1 MVVAYLNLLYRAST
15 EVSLVSRY
23 NVYDCVMAFTFK
35 NIRSFKN
42 CKHFA
47 FNINPKRNFGDK
59 PNRWRTFT
67 DTSGSKYKL
76 GLIVFAGSASAIY
89 MKWKLSSSQISYG
102 DKLYSYNHRQN
113 DQAHGSSNLSE
124 FFGNFFPKV
133 EALINS
139 SKRPNE
145 DHVLK
150 GLKLNHRERRFMK
163 FASVE
168 HQGQLYMTPQDFI
181 ESVTDSE
188 PRPRLKRRVVHE
200 NDLERFGS
208 ETPNLAK
215 GSPHM
220 FRTIYD
226 KGVISYTE
234 YLFLLSILTKPQTG
248 FRIAFNMFDTDGNER
263 VDKEEF
269 LVLEKIFSTARKD
282 RLSRAMEGVTKTSP
296 SKTDEDI
303 EEVEDELQKCHTVD
317 TMLLVHFFGK
327 KGKQDLKFEEFKTF
341 MENLQTE
348 VLEIEFN
355 EFSKGLPTIS
365 ELDFAKILLRY
376 TYLGSDQYE
385 MYLERLL
392 DRLPEEIGITFAEF
406 KSFCQFLNTLDDFS
420 IAMKM
425 YTLADQPISQ
435 DEFHRAVKICTGQ
448 ELSDHIVDTVFKIF
462 DDDGDGQLSYKEFI
476 AIMRNRLHRGFKT
489 TIHGYLFSLCLLIHF
504 DF

>member
-1 MVVAYLNLLYRAST
+1 MRRKFQATLQA
-15 EVSLVSRY
+15 VSLAFLGTGSMSPDRST
-23 NVYDCVMAFTFK
+23 NDRMAFK
-35 NIRSFKN
+35 N
-42 CKHFA
+42 
-47 FNINPKRNFGDK
+47 
-59 PNRWRTFT
+59 
-67 DTSGSKYKL
+67 Y
-76 GLIVFAGSASAIY
+76 
-89 MKWKLSSSQISYG
+89 
-102 DKLYSYNHRQN
+102 
-113 DQAHGSSNLSE
+113 
-124 FFGNFFPKV
+124 
-133 EALINS
+133 
-139 SKRPNE
+139 
-145 DHVLK
+145 
-150 GLKLNHRERRFMK
+150 
-163 FASVE
+163 
-168 HQGQLYMTPQDFI
+168 
-181 ESVTDSE
+181 
-188 PRPRLKRRVVHE
+188 
-200 NDLERFGS
+200 
-208 ETPNLAK
+208 
-215 GSPHM
+215 
-220 FRTIYD
+220 
-226 KGVISYTE
+226 
-234 YLFLLSILTKPQTG
+234 FLLLQ
-248 FRIAFNMFDTDGNER
+248 FD
-263 VDKEEF
+263 
-269 LVLEKIFSTARKD
+269 LVNF
-282 RLSRAMEGVTKTSP
+282 SRAIPMP
-296 SKTDEDI
+296 SDEDI

-476 AIMRNRLHRGFKT
+476 AIMRNRLHRGFKSEPQT
-489 TIHGYLFSLCLLIHF
+489 YISSFKRCMKKNYYDPRRSPFLVSS
-504 DF
+504 